1 MARMVNRRRPGSHSR
16 SSLSTPTRRGFLAAS
31 GAAAGALAFPGALA
45 VQAQGEP
52 IIDIHQHLGYSGR
65 PDAVLLA
72 HQRAM
77 GVTTTILLPA
87 GRPATRPST
96 HDGVANG
103 LQAQALGTD
112 ACHDFAKAHP
122 GEYLFG
128 ANDVPDLEG
137 ATQEIGRQLT
147 RGAIVIAE
155 QKFGIACD
163 APEMQAIY
171 RLAEARHVPV
181 LMHWQFGMYNHGFE
195 RFHRMLEQ
203 FPRVAFIG
211 HAQTWWANIDARH
224 ADQTVL
230 YPKGPV
236 TAGGLTDRYLRD
248 YPNMYGDLSAGSGL
262 NALTRDEAFTRGF
275 LERHQDKLIYGSDCN
290 DHVGSGEKCQG
301 AQTIATVRRLA
312 ANRAIER
319 KLLHDNAK
327 RVFGL

>member
-1 MARMVNRRRPGSHSR
+1 M
-16 SSLSTPTRRGFLAAS
+16 LSRRGFLAAS
-31 GAAAGALAFPGALA
+31 GAAAGALAFPGAFD
-45 VQAQGEP
+45 VQAHGVP

-77 GVTTTILLPA
+77 GVTMTILLPA
-87 GRPATRPST
+87 GRPAMRPST

-103 LQAQALGTD
+103 LQAQALGND
-112 ACHDFAKAHP
+112 ACYEFAKAHLD
-122 GEYLFG
+122 EFRFG
-128 ANDVPDLEG
+128 ANDVPDLDG
-137 ATQEIGRQLT
+137 ATQEIERQLA

-171 RLAEARHVPV
+171 KLAERRRVPV

-195 RFHRMLEQ
+195 RFHTMLER
-203 FPRVAFIG
+203 FSRVTFIG
-211 HAQTWWANIDARH
+211 HAQTWWANIDAGH

-230 YPKGPV
+230 YPKGAV
-236 TAGGLTDRYLRD
+236 TPGGLTDRYLRD

-262 NALTRDEAFTRGF
+262 NALTRDETFTRGF

-301 AQTIATVRRLA
+301 AQTIAVLRRLA
-312 ANRAIER
+312 PSKAVER
-319 KLLHDNAK
+319 KLLYGNAK